1 MTSPA
6 LAASTVLWQLVKA
19 SLSSRTKKNTMTISL
34 TTHEFV
40 FIQLRTFGRLSPL
53 DGPLPGAPAAESQS
67 KGPSAPTR
75 HRGTTKR
82 QQALDPLL
90 CGHAVDR
97 RDN

>member
-1 MTSPA
+1 MRPRCATRPEP
-6 LAASTVLWQLVKA
+6 KA
-19 SLSSRTKKNTMTISL
+19 
-34 TTHEFV
+34 
-40 FIQLRTFGRLSPL
+40 
-53 DGPLPGAPAAESQS
+53 
-67 KGPSAPTR
+67 TR